1 VAVGGGRCG
10 GSLRWYMCQNAVM
23 LKKFESALDLPYN
36 RVRTLVWVGL
46 VWFGFMVVSAS
57 FSNISLIS
65 WRSVL
70 LVDETGIPEKTTEL
84 LEHKHFQINLHV
96 FNHLN
101 S

>member
-1 VAVGGGRCG
+1 MHPSCSQSKARGGWG
-10 GSLRWYMCQNAVM
+10 V
-23 LKKFESALDLPYN
+23 
-36 RVRTLVWVGL
+36 RVFTLLYIYKCCHTQRISEG
-46 VWFGFMVVSAS
+46 FGFAIQSREDFGFLSA
-57 FSNISLIS
+57 IS

-70 LVDETGIPEKTTEL
+70 LVDETKRPSENTTEL